1 VSARSERLAAARA
14 RSANRGQNAGGR
26 QDALA
31 LEATADSFADA
42 PGSSGRR
49 LTDDERRQL
58 AERRRLR
65 DGGAFQESEAPR
77 PATTRAGLSKPA
89 PRMPRRR
96 RQSTVRSGGIVALG
110 AVLLTGLVILVL
122 AGGRLFGAPGRFDG
136 DAGAANLPA
145 AAFPAPQA
153 SPPGFAAIDSTPATA
168 APTVPAVAQGRAPIV
183 CLDPGHG
190 GSDRGFMRA
199 PFGVLPSM
207 NEADMVLRLGWDLE
221 SRLKQDGLTVVM
233 TRRTDTSVAAD
244 NEDVNGDGKT
254 ALDDPAGTDHYGTID
269 DIQARID
276 ICNAAHADLLVSMH
290 INGYSTDKPFGYETW
305 YTAARPFGDQS
316 RAFATLAYAH
326 LKEQLGKIGYVVP
339 SALERGVND
348 DSTADVQ
355 KQTSVYK
362 HFLITGPEIPHELT
376 PSAMPGAIVETLF
389 ISNDNDAMVL
399 ASEQGRNAIVT
410 AYENAILEY
419 FRRYPPKPAGG

>member
-1 VSARSERLAAARA
+1 V
-14 RSANRGQNAGGR
+14 
-26 QDALA
+26 
-31 LEATADSFADA
+31 
-42 PGSSGRR
+42 SGRR
-49 LTDDERRQL
+49 LTSDERWLL
-58 AERRRLR
+58 AERHHRR
-65 DGGAFQESEAPR
+65 ESTAPAAPTMPPTMPPKGTAR
-77 PATTRAGLSKPA
+77 PGLSRQA

-96 RQSTVRSGGIVALG
+96 RQSTVRSSGIVALG

-136 DAGAANLPA
+136 DAGATDLPA
-145 AAFPAPQA
+145 AAFPAPDA
-153 SPPGFAAIDSTPATA
+153 SPPGFAAIDPTPDR
-168 APTVPAVAQGRAPIV
+168 AVAAVATPTAPAPIV

-207 NEADMVLRLGWDLE
+207 NEADMALRLAWDLE
-221 SRLKQDGLTVVM
+221 SRLKRDGLTVVM
-233 TRRTDTSVAAD
+233 TRRTDVSVAGD
-244 NEDVNGDGKT
+244 DEDVNGDGKT
-254 ALDDPAGTDHYGTID
+254 SRDDPAGTDHYGTID
-269 DIQARID
+269 DIQARIN
-276 ICNAAHADLLVSMH
+276 ICNAAHANLLVSMH
-290 INGYSTDKPFGYETW
+290 INGYSTGKPYGYETW
-305 YTAARPFGDQS
+305 YTAERPFGDLS

-339 SALERGVND
+339 PALERGVNA

-355 KQTSVYK
+355 KQYSIYK

-399 ASEQGRNAIVT
+399 AGEQGRNAIVT
-410 AYENAILEY
+410 AYENAIVEY
-419 FRRYPPKPAGG
+419 FHDHPPKPNGG

>member
-1 VSARSERLAAARA
+1 MSARSERLATARA
-14 RSANRGQNAGGR
+14 RPSRRGVDARAPFDARAG
-26 QDALA
+26 DALA
-31 LEATADSFADA
+31 DA
-42 PGSSGRR
+42 LTDLPGVSGRR
-49 LTDDERRQL
+49 LTEDERRL
-58 AERRRLR
+58 LTERYRRRE
-65 DGGAFQESEAPR
+65 GIVAEAPAAPR
-77 PATTRAGLSKPA
+77 PPATSGRPKSA

-96 RQSTVRSGGIVALG
+96 RQSTVRSRGIVALG

-136 DAGAANLPA
+136 DAGATDLPA

-153 SPPGFAAIDSTPATA
+153 SPPGFAAIESTPAATA
-168 APTVPAVAQGRAPIV
+168 PIAALNARAPIV

-190 GSDRGFMRA
+190 GSDRGFMRP

-207 NEADMVLRLGWDLE
+207 NEADMALRLAWDLE
-221 SRLKQDGLTVVM
+221 SRLKRDGLTVVM
-233 TRRTDTSVAAD
+233 TRRTDVSVAGD
-244 NEDVNGDGKT
+244 DEDVNHDGKT
-254 ALDDPAGTDHYGTID
+254 ARDDPAGTDHYGTID

-305 YTAARPFGDQS
+305 YTAARPFGDLS

-326 LKEQLGKIGYVVP
+326 LKEQLAKIGYVVP
-339 SALERGVND
+339 PALERGVND

-355 KQTSVYK
+355 KQYSIYK

-399 ASEQGRNAIVT
+399 ASDQGRNAIVT